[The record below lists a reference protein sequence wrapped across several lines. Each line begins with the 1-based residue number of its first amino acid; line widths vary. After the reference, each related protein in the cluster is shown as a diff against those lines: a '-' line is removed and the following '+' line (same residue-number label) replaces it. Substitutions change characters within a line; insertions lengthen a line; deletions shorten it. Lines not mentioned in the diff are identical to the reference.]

1 MQDILNAV
9 LSLEGVAVVT
19 ALAYLLLAAR
29 ENLWCWI
36 CAFISSV
43 LYVWIFWNAR
53 LYMESVLNVYYVV
66 MAVWGWWSWRYGGQ
80 RHEGLRIRMLPWW
93 QHCALIAATLCLA
106 LANGWLMQRYT
117 AAAMPFVDALVTW
130 GAVVTTVLVVRKVLE
145 NWVYWLV
152 IDGVSMLLYID
163 RGLYL
168 TALLFAGYLVI
179 VLLGLR
185 TWWRQYQQEREEDL
199 PRGTPEVA

>member
-1 MQDILNAV
+1 MQDILAAV
-9 LSLEGVAVVT
+9 VSLEGVAVVT

-29 ENLWCWI
+29 ENVWCWLHA
-36 CAFISSV
+36 CVSSV

-66 MAVWGWWSWRYGGQ
+66 MALWGWWSWRFGGQ
-80 RHEGLRIRMLPWW
+80 RHEGLRIRMLRWW
-93 QHCALIAATLCLA
+93 QHVALISITLCLA
-106 LANGWLMQRYT
+106 LINGWLMQRYT
-117 AAAMPFVDALVTW
+117 QAALPFVDALVTW

-145 NWVYWLV
+145 NWIYWVV

-168 TALLFAGYLVI
+168 TALLFAAYLVL
-179 VLLGLR
+179 VLLGLC
-185 TWWRQYQQEREEDL
+185 TWWRQYRREQAEL
-199 PRGTPEVA
+199 VPSVA